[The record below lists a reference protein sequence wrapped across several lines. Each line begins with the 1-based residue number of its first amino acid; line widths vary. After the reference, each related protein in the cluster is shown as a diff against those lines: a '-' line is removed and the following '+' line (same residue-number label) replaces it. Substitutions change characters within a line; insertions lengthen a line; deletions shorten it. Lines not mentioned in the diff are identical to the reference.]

1 MILKASKQARLCVRL
16 GQVSAGLLLIGSLLL
31 MPSSTALG
39 QQPVTSVQAAPT
51 KPGEPKAAETKA
63 SAPAAQP
70 ADSQAGWFAR
80 QWQSISSVFS
90 TTAERGRAPAAGAA
104 PGAAP
109 PLVTI
114 SQPIVREIVEWDE
127 YTGRFD
133 AVDLVEVRARVSGFL
148 TQVHFTDGQMVKKG
162 DPLFTLDA
170 RPFERALESA
180 KAELLAA
187 STKVEST
194 LKDVVRGRPLLDRR
208 VISEKVFDDRENL
221 KREAEAAVVV
231 AEAKVRTAELDL
243 SFTRITSPLDGRAS
257 RNLVSIGNYV
267 NGGGAGAQS
276 LLTTI
281 VTQDPIQFYFDVSE
295 NNTIKYKRVGAGG
308 AARPGEAGAMIEI
321 ALPDDKGFP
330 HPGRLDFTDN
340 RLDNATG
347 TLRARAILDNKAGL
361 FTAGMFGRARIA
373 GSQAYRAVMLP
384 DDAIGTDQANKF
396 VYTVAEDG
404 TVSRK
409 VVTLGPI
416 NGGLRIIRAGLAGE
430 DWVIIKGLQ
439 RARPGQKVTP
449 KREPLQVST
458 APAGAAPAVVT
469 QQ

>member
-1 MILKASKQARLCVRL
+1 MRL
-16 GQVSAGLLLIGSLLL
+16 GQSSAALAFFGIMMAAGVSVAS
-31 MPSSTALG
+31 A
-39 QQPVTSVQAAPT
+39 QQPVTSAQAAPS
-51 KPGEPKAAETKA
+51 KPAEPKAVDNK
-63 SAPAAQP
+63 APAAEAQP
-70 ADSQAGWFAR
+70 SWFAQ
-80 QWQSISSVFS
+80 QWQTITSTFSSGP
-90 TTAERGRAPAAGAA
+90 ERGRAPAGGQA
-104 PGAAP
+104 PGAPP

-114 SQPIVREIVEWDE
+114 SQPVARDIVEWDE

-133 AVDLVEVRARVSGFL
+133 AVDFVEVRARVSGFL
-148 TQVHFTDGQMVKKG
+148 TEVHFADGQTVKKG

-180 KAELLAA
+180 KAELAA
-187 STKVEST
+187 AATKVESAM
-194 LKDVVRGRPLLDRR
+194 KDVVRGKPLVDRR
-208 VISEKVFDDRENL
+208 IISEKVFDDRENL
-221 KREAEAAVVV
+221 KREAEAAVNV

-243 SFTRITSPLDGRAS
+243 SFTKITSPLNGRAS
-257 RNLVSIGNYV
+257 RNLVSVGNYV

-295 NNTIKYKRVGAGG
+295 NNTIKYKRLGANGG
-308 AARPGEAGAMIEI
+308 TKPGQAGASIEI

-330 HPGRLDFTDN
+330 HAGRLDFTDN

-347 TLRARAILDNKAGL
+347 TLRARAVLDNKAGL

-373 GSQAYRAVMLP
+373 GSQSYRAVMLP

-396 VYTVAEDG
+396 VYTVADDG
-404 TVSRK
+404 TVARK

-416 NGGLRIIRAGLAGE
+416 NGGLRIVRTGLNPE

-449 KREPLQVST
+449 KREPLQVSN
-458 APAGAAPAVVT
+458 APANAAPAAVT

>member
-1 MILKASKQARLCVRL
+1 MMGPEAIHGTKQARLCVRL
-16 GQVSAGLLLIGSLLL
+16 GQLSAALLLIGGMLAG
-31 MPSSTALG
+31 PSNETAA
-39 QQPVTSVQAAPT
+39 QQPVMSAQAAPT
-51 KPGEPKAAETKA
+51 KPTDPKAAETKVQQGDA
-63 SAPAAQP
+63 EL
-70 ADSQAGWFAR
+70 GWFAR
-80 QWQSISSVFS
+80 QWQWISGAFTSGP
-90 TTAERGRAPAAGAA
+90 ERGRAPAAGTG

-114 SQPIVREIVEWDE
+114 SQPITRDIVEWDE

-133 AVDLVEVRARVSGFL
+133 AVDLVEVRTRVSGFL
-148 TQVHFTDGQMVKKG
+148 TQVHFSDGQMVKKG

-170 RPFERALESA
+170 RPFERVLDSA
-180 KAELLAA
+180 RAELLAA
-187 STKVEST
+187 KTKVEST
-194 LKDVVRGRPLLDRR
+194 LKDVVRGKPLLDRR
-208 VISEKVFDDRENL
+208 IISEKVFDDRENL
-221 KREAEAAVVV
+221 KREAEAAVGV
-231 AEAKVRTAELDL
+231 AEAKLRTAELDL
-243 SFTRITSPLDGRAS
+243 SFTKITSPLDGRAS

-267 NGGGAGAQS
+267 IGGGAGAQS

-295 NNTIKYKRVGAGG
+295 NNTIKYKRLVAGKG
-308 AARPGEAGAMIEI
+308 PRPGEAGATIEI

-330 HPGRLDFTDN
+330 HGGRLDFTDN
-340 RLDNATG
+340 RLDTATG

-373 GSQAYRAVMLP
+373 GSQPYRAVMLP

-396 VYTVAEDG
+396 VYAVAEDG

-416 NGGLRIIRAGLAGE
+416 NGGLRIVRTGLAAE
-430 DWVIIKGLQ
+430 EWVIIKGVQ
-439 RARPGQKVTP
+439 RARPGQKVNP
-449 KREPLQVST
+449 KREPLQLSNV
-458 APAGAAPAVVT
+458 PADTMPPAVK